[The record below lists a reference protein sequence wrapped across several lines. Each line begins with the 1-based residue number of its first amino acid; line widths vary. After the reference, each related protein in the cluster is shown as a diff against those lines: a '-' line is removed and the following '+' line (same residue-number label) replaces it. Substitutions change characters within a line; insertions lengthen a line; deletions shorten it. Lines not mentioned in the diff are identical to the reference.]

1 MDFFFGLD
9 KPTMPIE
16 GVAILTTV
24 FGNVELSIIRSI
36 LEGEGIPFRVR
47 DRGAGGIVRVVAG
60 DSPFGCDILVPEEK
74 LAEATEL
81 LDAYRNAE
89 LIEESDDTEAS
100 DGQTDGEG
108 DH

>member
-9 KPTMPIE
+9 KPATLLD
-16 GVAILTTV
+16 GVAVLTTV

-47 DRGAGGIVRVVAG
+47 DRGAGGVVRLVAG

-89 LIEESDDTEAS
+89 LVEET

-108 DH
+108 TET